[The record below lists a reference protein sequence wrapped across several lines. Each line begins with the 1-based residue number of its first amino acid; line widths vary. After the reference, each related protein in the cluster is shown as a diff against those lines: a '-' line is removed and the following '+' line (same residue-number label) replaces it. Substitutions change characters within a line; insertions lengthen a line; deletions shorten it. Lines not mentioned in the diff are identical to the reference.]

1 MSLAFNLFEGPVPM
15 GEDVKKGEARC
26 QPYIYNT
33 SLSTSKKLYGLVGY
47 D

>member
-1 MSLAFNLFEGPVPM
+1 MSLAFNLFACPVPM
-15 GEDVKKGEARC
+15 GEDAEKKGAGC

-33 SLSTSKKLYGLVGY
+33 SLPTIKKLYGLVGY

>member
-1 MSLAFNLFEGPVPM
+1 MSLVFSLFACPVPM
-15 GEDVKKGEARC
+15 GEDVKKGEAGC

-33 SLSTSKKLYGLVGY
+33 SLSTSKKLKGLVGY